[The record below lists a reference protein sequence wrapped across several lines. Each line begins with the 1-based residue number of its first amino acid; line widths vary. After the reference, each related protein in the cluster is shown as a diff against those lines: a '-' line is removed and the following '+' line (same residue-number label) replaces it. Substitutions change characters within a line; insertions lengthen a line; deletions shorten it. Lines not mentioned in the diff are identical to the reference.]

1 VVIEMAGLWERLT
14 GRQRRARK
22 AERQAAEQ
30 AWAAEWQRQARE
42 ALQLRMD
49 PGGAAVTVTRVR
61 LSYVLVPTS
70 VASGEAAESSGTSM
84 AASSRGGP
92 GPDGG
97 VTGGALGDGDRD
109 GDGRRV
115 RLVVERDVVVVPDG
129 QRGDPG
135 AVLDLGERVAREQD
149 RPVWLGPGKPAP
161 HVVSLGEQFVD
172 AASRYAGQRMGDD
185 VDRVVLQRWQTRDA
199 WGAETVANALGQLD
213 GWLHGLVAQPVRGAA
228 QAAGAPPPVAVTVGG
243 IASELVLA
251 QLDEQVRD
259 ATVFCEI
266 VGIAVGLATGLH
278 PLAVTCAKS
287 LARTQVDAVLGQAA
301 RGVFSGQADITADPQ
316 WARTSSR
323 QPGPPPVTRR
333 AALDR
338 PSPADLLKAADPPTR
353 GRLGTEGRGKLGR
366 GGRDER
372 GRPGPGDRGGRDG
385 R

>member
-22 AERQAAEQ
+22 VERQAAEQ

-42 ALQLRMD
+42 ALQHKMD
-49 PGGAAVTVTRVR
+49 PDGTEVTVTRVR
-61 LSYVLVPTS
+61 LSYAPVPAS
-70 VASGEAAESSGTSM
+70 VT
-84 AASSRGGP
+84 
-92 GPDGG
+92 DGG
-97 VTGGALGDGDRD
+97 DGGTLGD

-172 AASRYAGQRMGDD
+172 AASHYAGQRMGDD

-213 GWLHGLVAQPVRGAA
+213 GWLHGLAAQPVRAAA

-301 RGVFSGQADITADPQ
+301 RDVFSGQADITADPQ

-338 PSPADLLKAADPPTR
+338 PSPADLLKAADPPGP
-353 GRLGTEGRGKLGR
+353 GRLGPQDRGKLGR
-366 GGRDER
+366 GGRDDR